1 MASSVQHSAHAV
13 DEALN
18 TADLRVLVACLYH
31 LTGDEKWLS
40 DEMRPQ
46 RDVRLVADPMAGFS
60 QETADFIKNAARD
73 WLLSDTS
80 EPAITDP
87 GPDTFGK
94 MMSFFLGEEVPPEY
108 VPMIRKDFGYSPEA
122 APRKITSTTNR
133 RPRIAIIGAGASGLC
148 LAHQFD
154 IAGLDWHLYEKNDDV
169 GGTWH
174 ENRYP
179 GCGVDTPNHFYCY
192 SFSPNPD
199 WTHFFSGSSELLN
212 YLERF
217 ADDNNLRDRVTCGT
231 RVQSAAWDDV
241 NNVWDIEL
249 VDESGSRHDT
259 VDILVSATGHF
270 NQPVTPTFDGQDS
283 FTGQIVH
290 TAKWPTDLDLSGK
303 KVAVIGT
310 GASSMQLVP
319 TIASDLAALTIF
331 QRTPQ
336 WARNVPEYHLA
347 VDEHAAWLF
356 RYLPMYSQWYR
367 FAQLWRYGDGLLRF
381 LKVDPEWE
389 HPDRSL
395 NRINERHRNEIVSY
409 ITEKL
414 EGRPDLLDKCIPS
427 YPPFGKRILIDNGWF
442 DTLCQQHVTL
452 VTDPIDQFCE
462 TGVQTNEGEV
472 FEADVIILATGF
484 DVTTLASRID
494 IKGKSG
500 VTLADDWAN
509 ENPRALLGINVPNF
523 PNLFIMYG
531 PNTNM
536 GHGGSGMWLAETQSN
551 YITQRI
557 CDMVE
562 NNVAA
567 VECISELRDEY
578 TDRIDEL
585 HADLIWAHPG
595 TPTYYRTAAGKVRSP
610 MPFRL
615 VDYWTM
621 TNERGLEDFITT
633 PHSTSSTTGS

>member
-1 MASSVQHSAHAV
+1 MLDNAADSVYSSI
-13 DEALN
+13 N
-18 TADLRVLVACLYH
+18 TSPYSRS
-31 LTGDEKWLS
+31 TT
-40 DEMRPQ
+40 
-46 RDVRLVADPMAGFS
+46 RDRYEQLLANFYNEILDGIDRTQTFGLANP

-231 RVQSAAWDDV
+231 RVQSATWDDL

-270 NQPVTPTFDGQDS
+270 
-283 FTGQIVH
+283 
-290 TAKWPTDLDLSGK
+290 
-303 KVAVIGT
+303 
-310 GASSMQLVP
+310 
-319 TIASDLAALTIF
+319 
-331 QRTPQ
+331 
-336 WARNVPEYHLA
+336 
-347 VDEHAAWLF
+347 
-356 RYLPMYSQWYR
+356 
-367 FAQLWRYGDGLLRF
+367 
-381 LKVDPEWE
+381 
-389 HPDRSL
+389 
-395 NRINERHRNEIVSY
+395 
-409 ITEKL
+409 
-414 EGRPDLLDKCIPS
+414 
-427 YPPFGKRILIDNGWF
+427 RILK
-442 DTLCQQHVTL
+442 TRC
-452 VTDPIDQFCE
+452 
-462 TGVQTNEGEV
+462 
-472 FEADVIILATGF
+472 
-484 DVTTLASRID
+484 
-494 IKGKSG
+494 
-500 VTLADDWAN
+500 
-509 ENPRALLGINVPNF
+509 
-523 PNLFIMYG
+523 
-531 PNTNM
+531 
-536 GHGGSGMWLAETQSN
+536 
-551 YITQRI
+551 
-557 CDMVE
+557 
-562 NNVAA
+562 NVA
-567 VECISELRDEY
+567 CMS
-578 TDRIDEL
+578 
-585 HADLIWAHPG
+585 
-595 TPTYYRTAAGKVRSP
+595 
-610 MPFRL
+610 
-615 VDYWTM
+615 
-621 TNERGLEDFITT
+621 
-633 PHSTSSTTGS
+633 